1 MWIITA
7 CLSALFAGI
16 TSILAK
22 CGIRQTDADV
32 ATAIRTGIVLLLSWM
47 IVLIVGS
54 APSILSISFRSV
66 CFLMLSGISTGI
78 SWLCYFRAL
87 SLGNVNKIA
96 PIDKSSTILTSLL
109 AIVLFHESNH
119 LLLKLIC
126 IASIFTGTI
135 LMIQKNNGTKTEP
148 TSCTWL
154 IYAILSAVF
163 AALTSIFA
171 KIGIENV
178 ESNLGTAIRTGVVFV
193 ITWGIVF
200 TKKKYRLIP
209 DIPKKDLLFILL
221 SGLTTGASWLCY
233 YNAIQTGI
241 VSVVVP
247 IDKLSLAVTILFSMI
262 FLKEKLPLKAWI
274 GLFLILAGTIL
285 MTIFA

>member
-247 IDKLSLAVTILFSMI
+247 IDKLSLAVTILFSLI

-274 GLFLILAGTIL
+274 GLFLILASTIF

>member
-247 IDKLSLAVTILFSMI
+247 IDKLSLAVTILFSLI

>member
-54 APSILSISFRSV
+54 VPSILSISFRSV

-96 PIDKSSTILTSLL
+96 PIDKSNTILTSLL
-109 AIVLFHESNH
+109 AIVLFHETNH

-135 LMIQKNNGTKTEP
+135 LMIQKNNGTNTEP

-209 DIPKKDLLFILL
+209 DILKKDLLFILL

-247 IDKLSLAVTILFSMI
+247 IDKLSLAVTILFSLI

>member
-1 MWIITA
+1 
-7 CLSALFAGI
+7 
-16 TSILAK
+16 
-22 CGIRQTDADV
+22 
-32 ATAIRTGIVLLLSWM
+32 
-47 IVLIVGS
+47 
-54 APSILSISFRSV
+54 
-66 CFLMLSGISTGI
+66 
-78 SWLCYFRAL
+78 
-87 SLGNVNKIA
+87 
-96 PIDKSSTILTSLL
+96 
-109 AIVLFHESNH
+109 
-119 LLLKLIC
+119 
-126 IASIFTGTI
+126 
-135 LMIQKNNGTKTEP
+135 MIQKNNGTKTEP

-247 IDKLSLAVTILFSMI
+247 IDKLSLAVTILFSLI